1 MDPDGEEAAGL
12 QTEEIFTALSRI
24 RVKCAQPEEAELH
37 AAVARALEDAGIAF
51 VHEARIA
58 PHCRVDFLCGTV
70 AIEIKKQRVPRARL
84 LPQCARYLAS
94 PLVEGL
100 ILISPAAASLP
111 ASIGGKPLYPYSLN
125 RLWGVALP

>member
-1 MDPDGEEAAGL
+1 M
-12 QTEEIFTALSRI
+12 QTEELFTALSRI
-24 RVKCAQPEEAELH
+24 RISRAQPEESELH
-37 AAVARALEDAGIAF
+37 AAVAQALEAAGIAYT
-51 VHEARIA
+51 HEARIA
-58 PHCRVDFLCGTV
+58 PHCRVDFLCDSV

-84 LPQCARYLAS
+84 LPQCTRYLAS

-111 ASIGGKPLYPYSLN
+111 ASIGGKPLYTYSLN